1 MVEPRAAFA
10 DVTRHARHAKRS
22 AGRLLLS
29 GVGFSAAYFL
39 DPDQGPAR
47 RRQASNFFRRTR
59 QRLAHQSV
67 PDPRPGPAEPADAMK
82 NDRLVPH
89 PGIAPSFGSNGRKV
103 VSPW

>member
-1 MVEPRAAFA
+1 MVEPRVAIA

-47 RRQASNFFRRTR
+47 RRQASNFFKRTR
-59 QRLAHQSV
+59 QRFAHQPAS
-67 PDPRPGPAEPADAMK
+67 DPQAGPTEPVSAVK
-82 NDRLVPH
+82 NHRLVPH
-89 PGIAPSFGSNGRKV
+89 PGISPSFGSNGVKV
-103 VSPW
+103 ASPW